1 MDSDKI
7 CENTSTKNTL
17 KTLTTNLSLSGVCIR
32 VCESMF
38 LWKIIAPKEFALQV
52 KATLRLDLSQRTK
65 TNLIQGDASV
75 THSGLE
81 KWRIQ

>member
-1 MDSDKI
+1 M
-7 CENTSTKNTL
+7 CE
-17 KTLTTNLSLSGVCIR
+17 TTFVR
-32 VCESMF
+32 
-38 LWKIIAPKEFALQV
+38 KIITPEEFALQV

>member
-1 MDSDKI
+1 M
-7 CENTSTKNTL
+7 
-17 KTLTTNLSLSGVCIR
+17 
-32 VCESMF
+32 
-38 LWKIIAPKEFALQV
+38 IITPKEFALQV
-52 KATLRLDLSQRTK
+52 IATLRLDLSQRTK